1 MEELGSFVRRSIASD
16 VALVV
21 IARVTLILE
30 VGTKGDC
37 VNHTAKVTR
46 VETAEAVGLIQFA
59 DRISDVIEFGNDS
72 VLNFAQTDDQPDN
85 EQRGDENEFSADDE
99 ASFIAQELLQHE
111 GFLLR
116 SVDMSPQECRL
127 PS

>member
-37 VNHTAKVTR
+37 VNHTAKVTL

-116 SVDMSPQECRL
+116 SVDMSPHECRL